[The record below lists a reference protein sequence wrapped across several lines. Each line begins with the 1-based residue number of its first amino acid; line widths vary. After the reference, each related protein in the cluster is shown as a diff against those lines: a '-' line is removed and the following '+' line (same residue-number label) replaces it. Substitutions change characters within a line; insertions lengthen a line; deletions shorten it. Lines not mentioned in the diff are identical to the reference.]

1 VCDTVNPKLVLYD
14 NLEGWDEKDSGSLEE
29 THVHL
34 WLIHVDVWQKSSQYY
49 KVTIFQLKNK

>member
-1 VCDTVNPKLVLYD
+1 VNPKLVLYD